1 MLIFYLS
8 KTVFFFFRS
17 EDSKNMEP
25 FLIPV
30 QFSHYDSSQPNLR
43 KDQLEK
49 LESKLKGNDNIE
61 VKLNSKQQKSI
72 RKIFGKTRA
81 QISIF
86 ANFRDPEIPTKPLD
100 SAIKIN
106 KQKKWDDKI
115 AQVKKL
121 FEARPI
127 WTKAA
132 IRYNTGMTDEHSK
145 IILPVVAYYFINGP
159 WRISWVKFG

>member
-1 MLIFYLS
+1 M
-8 KTVFFFFRS
+8 
-17 EDSKNMEP
+17 DQ

-30 QFSHYDSSQPNLR
+30 QFSHYDSPQTNLKR
-43 KDQLEK
+43 DELGKIQ
-49 LESKLKGNDNIE
+49 SKLKNNDIS

-72 RKIFGKTRA
+72 KKVFGKNRT

-86 ANFRDPEIPTKPLD
+86 VNFKDTEIPTKPLE
-100 SAIKIN
+100 SALRIN
-106 KQKKWDDKI
+106 KQKNWDEKI
-115 AQVKKL
+115 AKVKQL

-132 IRYNTGMTDEHSK
+132 IRYNTGMSDEHSK
-145 IILPVVAYYFINGP
+145 IILPVVAYYFVNGP